1 MPHLQPPTETDLE
14 ASQKALEA
22 KYDEAAALLQT
33 LQESTDAVAT
43 SLDEQRSEI
52 DKEIEQVR
60 EAVREMRE
68 GEKKRDEW
76 AQNIGRQVDEMARSL
91 PGVSRASHRT
101 QLVNATDA
109 PHRACAAPGQASLGA
124 VLVPDGPPDRTP
136 LAQVPPHRAPPHPDL
151 DRIRFRPP
159 CFVPLCNHRRRH
171 VTLWVCSGVVEP
183 PVRDQA
189 AGSPRVAAQGR
200 SSSLEQR
207 FAFQRFECERE
218 CSQQRR
224 GGRDGEGSER
234 EWRVGREAGG
244 GRG

>member
-14 ASQKALEA
+14 ASQQALEA

-91 PGVSRASHRT
+91 PGVSLRVH
-101 QLVNATDA
+101 LF
-109 PHRACAAPGQASLGA
+109 L
-124 VLVPDGPPDRTP
+124 
-136 LAQVPPHRAPPHPDL
+136 
-151 DRIRFRPP
+151 
-159 CFVPLCNHRRRH
+159 
-171 VTLWVCSGVVEP
+171 VVE
-183 PVRDQA
+183 RD
-189 AGSPRVAAQGR
+189 
-200 SSSLEQR
+200 
-207 FAFQRFECERE
+207 
-218 CSQQRR
+218 
-224 GGRDGEGSER
+224 
-234 EWRVGREAGG
+234 
-244 GRG
+244 